1 MFILLLMKDQ
11 NTIFTIFKKLVW
23 WVECLCCIPI
33 NMYGLYLE
41 CKNPSY
47 EPILDRPI
55 IEALVDH
62 YI

>member
-1 MFILLLMKDQ
+1 MKDQ